1 MRTEIATLGEFGL
14 IKHLTEGIKLENE
27 SSKYGVG
34 DDAAVLSYPADKQ
47 VLVTTDLLMEGVHFD
62 LTYTPLKHLG
72 YKSAVV
78 NFSDIYA
85 MNGTPKQ
92 ITASLAL
99 SNASVWKI
107 WMNFTPDSVWHANN
121 IKSIL

>member
-47 VLVTTDLLMEGVHFD
+47 VLVT
-62 LTYTPLKHLG
+62 YRPLDGRCTFRPNLH
-72 YKSAVV
+72 AVKA
-78 NFSDIYA
+78 FGI
-85 MNGTPKQ
+85 Q
-92 ITASLAL
+92 ICCG
-99 SNASVWKI
+99 
-107 WMNFTPDSVWHANN
+107 
-121 IKSIL
+121 

>member
-1 MRTEIATLGEFGL
+1 MRTEIASLGEFGL
-14 IKHLTEGIKLENE
+14 IDRLTEGIKLENE

-34 DDAAVLSYPADKQ
+34 DDAAVLSYPSEKQ

-62 LTYTPLKHLG
+62 LTYVPLKHLG

-85 MNGTPKQ
+85 MNGISWSFQAFQRGRYGRTLFRYPSGLPA
-92 ITASLAL
+92 I
-99 SNASVWKI
+99 
-107 WMNFTPDSVWHANN
+107 
-121 IKSIL
+121 